1 MFGGFGGGIESIFIR
16 ISFDMDSPFN
26 STINSCG
33 VTSSASR
40 VLKT

>member
-26 STINSCG
+26 STKIHA
-33 VTSSASR
+33 VSR
-40 VLKT
+40 AQCHVY